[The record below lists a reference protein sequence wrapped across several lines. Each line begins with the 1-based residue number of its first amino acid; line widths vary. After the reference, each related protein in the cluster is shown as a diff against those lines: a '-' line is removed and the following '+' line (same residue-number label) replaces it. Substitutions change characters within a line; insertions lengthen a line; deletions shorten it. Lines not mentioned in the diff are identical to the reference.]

1 MAKNVKKSQLQTATE
16 AAYSEV
22 ASVITTIIG
31 AVSAKGQRK
40 KILENAEV
48 QKILERYDLHI
59 DE

>member
-1 MAKNVKKSQLQTATE
+1 MAKHVKKAVLQTATE
-16 AAYSEV
+16 TAYGEV
-22 ASVITTIIG
+22 ATVITTIIG

-48 QKILERYDLHI
+48 QKILARYDLHI